1 MASDPPA
8 ASGPP
13 PEVTD
18 LPLPQAI
25 EALLVHRK
33 VTLSGL
39 GSLLRAEGLTISRT
53 RLHQLATGKGAAAT
67 VDQMERLASV
77 LGVSPGH
84 FAEYRLARAR
94 ALLDPSV
101 VGFERAMANL
111 DRLRGRRES
120 ASRPGSAEQ
129 ARDSSYPPATRR
141 ARGA

>member
-1 MASDPPA
+1 MASDSPTDL
-8 ASGPP
+8 GPP

-25 EALLVHRK
+25 DVLLQHRK
-33 VTLSGL
+33 VSLSGL

-111 DRLRGRRES
+111 DRIRGRREGRS
-120 ASRPGSAEQ
+120 RSGDPARESGYPAASR
-129 ARDSSYPPATRR
+129 R
-141 ARGA
+141 AKGA

>member
-1 MASDPPA
+1 MASDSPTDP
-8 ASGPP
+8 GPP

-18 LPLPQAI
+18 LPLQLAI
-25 EALLVHRK
+25 DVLLHHRK

-101 VGFERAMANL
+101 VGFERAIANL

-120 ASRPGSAEQ
+120 RGRPGDSARESGYPGASR
-129 ARDSSYPPATRR
+129 R
-141 ARGA
+141 AKGA

>member
-1 MASDPPA
+1 MASASPTD
-8 ASGPP
+8 SGPP

-18 LPLPQAI
+18 LPLQQAI
-25 EALLVHRK
+25 DALLRHRK
-33 VTLSGL
+33 LTLSGL

-111 DRLRGRRES
+111 ERLRGRRES
-120 ASRPGSAEQ
+120 RSRRGDSESGYSAP
-129 ARDSSYPPATRR
+129 SRR
-141 ARGA
+141 AKGA